1 MVMFAFNF
9 VQFFL
14 ARQAEFSERIVM
26 SGERIRTN
34 LFMLNLSNELIFTC
48 AMASARIYSRVFVA

>member
-34 LFMLNLSNELIFTC
+34 LS
-48 AMASARIYSRVFVA
+48 SRVIRDCLPGIPQRERRIPMKSE